1 MLPFKANIIL
11 ISGSY
16 LDISPLSLMP
26 WNVATQGTH
35 HTDIRKLSG
44 YQSTISN
51 TLKCCYSRQ
60 TSHWY
65 QEAIWISV
73 HCLWCLEMLSFKANI
88 TLISGSYLDIS
99 PLSMMSWNDAI
110 HGKHHTDIRKL
121 SGHQSTISDALQCCH
136 SRQTSY
142 WYQEAIWTSVNYL
155 WCLEMLSFKA
165 NITLISGSYLD
176 ISTLSLIPW
185 NVAIH
190 GKHHTDIRKLSG
202 HQSTISDAL
211 QCCHSRQTSYWYQEA
226 IWIPVHCLWCLEMLP
241 FTANIIL
248 ISGSYLDISPLSL
261 MPWNVVIQ
269 GKHHTDIRKL
279 SGYQYTFSDTL
290 KCCHSRQTSY
300 WYQEA
305 IWTSV
310 HYLWCL
316 EMLPFTA
323 SIILISES
331 YLDISPLSLMPWN
344 VAIQGKHHTDIRKLS
359 GYHSTVSDALKCCHS
374 RQISHWY
381 QEAIWISFHCLW
393 CLEMLPFTANITLIS
408 GSYLDISPLSLMPWN
423 VAIQGKHHTDI
434 RKLSGY
440 QSTISNALK
449 YFHSQQTSYWYQK
462 AIWI

>member
-121 SGHQSTISDALQCCH
+121 SGHQSNISDD
-136 SRQTSY
+136 
-142 WYQEAIWTSVNYL
+142 V
-155 WCLEMLSFKA
+155 EMLPFKA
-165 NITLISGSYLD
+165 NII
-176 ISTLSLIPW
+176 
-185 NVAIH
+185 
-190 GKHHTDIRKLSG
+190 
-202 HQSTISDAL
+202 
-211 QCCHSRQTSYWYQEA
+211 
-226 IWIPVHCLWCLEMLP
+226 
-241 FTANIIL
+241 
-248 ISGSYLDISPLSL
+248 
-261 MPWNVVIQ
+261 
-269 GKHHTDIRKL
+269 
-279 SGYQYTFSDTL
+279 
-290 KCCHSRQTSY
+290 
-300 WYQEA
+300 
-305 IWTSV
+305 
-310 HYLWCL
+310 
-316 EMLPFTA
+316 
-323 SIILISES
+323 
-331 YLDISPLSLMPWN
+331 
-344 VAIQGKHHTDIRKLS
+344 
-359 GYHSTVSDALKCCHS
+359 
-374 RQISHWY
+374 
-381 QEAIWISFHCLW
+381 
-393 CLEMLPFTANITLIS
+393 LIS

-440 QSTISNALK
+440 QSTVSDASKCWHSRQTSHWYQEAIWYQSTISDALK
-449 YFHSQQTSYWYQK
+449 CCHSQQTSHWYQEAIWTSVHCLWCLEMLPFKAHITLVSGSYLDISPVSLMPWNVAIQGKHHTDIRKLSGHQSTISDALKCCHSQQASYWYQEAIWTSVHYLWCLEMLPFKANIILISGSYLDISPLSLMPWNVAIHGKHHTDIRKLSRYQSTISDVLKCCHSRQTSYWYQE
-462 AIWI
+462 AIWISVHCLWCLEMLPIRQTSYWYQEAI